1 MSNYPKKWLS
11 NQEYQL
17 ERKRL
22 ARQYIFEALA
32 ELEGYPRSYGFPFD
46 LLANGI
52 GKTLDGLEG
61 LADKVAHKITLKV
74 LAKLKDYYERLK
86 R

>member
-1 MSNYPKKWLS
+1 MTSKPQIKRLS
-11 NQEYQL
+11 NREFQL

-52 GKTLDGLEG
+52 GKTLDGFEG
-61 LADKVAHKITLKV
+61 LADKTVLKA
-74 LAKLKDYYERLK
+74 LTKLKDHSKGSK

>member
-1 MSNYPKKWLS
+1 MKSIPQKKRLS

-22 ARQYIFEALA
+22 ARQYILEALA

-46 LLANGI
+46 ILANGI

-61 LADKVAHKITLKV
+61 LADKVALKA
-74 LAKLKDYYERLK
+74 LTKLKDHNQSSK

>member
-1 MSNYPKKWLS
+1 MTSKPQIKRLS
-11 NQEYQL
+11 NREFQL

-61 LADKVAHKITLKV
+61 LADKVALKA
-74 LAKLKDYYERLK
+74 LTKLKDHSKSSK

>member
-11 NQEYQL
+11 NREYQR

-22 ARQYIFEALA
+22 TRRYIFEALA
-32 ELEGYPRSYGFPFD
+32 ELEGCPGYQRGYGFPFD
-46 LLANGI
+46 MLASGI
-52 GKTLDGLEG
+52 GNTLDGFEG
-61 LADKVAHKITLKV
+61 LVDKTVLKA
-74 LAKLKDYYERLK
+74 LTKLKDHKKMSK

>member
-1 MSNYPKKWLS
+1 MNSQHQKKWLN

-46 LLANGI
+46 LLASGI
-52 GKTLDGLEG
+52 GKMLDGFEG
-61 LADKVAHKITLKV
+61 LVDKAVLKA
-74 LAKLKDYYERLK
+74 LTRLKDHKNGSK

>member
-1 MSNYPKKWLS
+1 MTSIPQKKRLS
-11 NQEYQL
+11 NREYQL

-22 ARQYIFEALA
+22 TRQYIFEALA
-32 ELEGYPRSYGFPFD
+32 EFEGYPRSYGFPFSH
-46 LLANGI
+46 LANGI

-61 LADKVAHKITLKV
+61 LADKVALKA
-74 LAKLKDYYERLK
+74 LTKLKDHSQSSK